1 MKELYRKYQALIEQ
15 AETENNRTYELI
27 SKKKASVTRL
37 RNQIEKLENKV
48 YNYPSW
54 YEVIL
59 NPLAFRLSQDLHLPY
74 EIYGPFGLSCETSI
88 YFRADMQKSI
98 CDQPVFHLT
107 VYPNFG
113 REIFCL
119 EYDTGE
125 RTHEYEDG
133 SIGELNGWNKR
144 RAPLPETYAEVLEL
158 VKKNY
163 MEQAV

>member
-1 MKELYRKYQALIEQ
+1 MKELYRKYQELIEQ

-37 RNQIEKLENKV
+37 RNQIDKLENKV

-59 NPLAFRLSQDLHLPY
+59 KPLAFHLSQDLHLPY
-74 EIYGPFGLSCETSI
+74 EIYGPFGLSCETTI

-98 CDQPVFHLT
+98 CDQPVFSLT

-113 REIFCL
+113 KTEFCL

-125 RTHEYEDG
+125 RTNQYAEG
-133 SIGELNGWNKR
+133 SIGALNGGNKR
-144 RAPLPETYAEVLEL
+144 CAPLPETYSEVLEL
-158 VKKNY
+158 VRNSYVEKP
-163 MEQAV
+163 V

>member
-1 MKELYRKYQALIEQ
+1 MKELYKKYQELIEQ

-54 YEVIL
+54 YEIIL
-59 NPLAFRLSQDLHLPY
+59 KPLAFRLSQDLHLPY

-98 CDQPVFHLT
+98 CDQPFLHLT

-113 REIFCL
+113 TDSFCL

-158 VKKNY
+158 VKNNY
-163 MEQAV
+163 VEKAV

>member
-1 MKELYRKYQALIEQ
+1 MKELYRKYQELIEQ

-37 RNQIEKLENKV
+37 RNQIDKLENKV

-59 NPLAFRLSQDLHLPY
+59 KPLAFHLSQDLHLPY
-74 EIYGPFGLSCETSI
+74 EIYGPFGLSCETTI

-98 CDQPVFHLT
+98 CDQPVFSLT

-113 REIFCL
+113 KTEFCL

-125 RTHEYEDG
+125 RTNQYAEG
-133 SIGELNGWNKR
+133 SIGALNGGNKR
-144 RAPLPETYAEVLEL
+144 CAPLPETYPEVLEL
-158 VKKNY
+158 VMKSY
-163 MEQAV
+163 MEKPI